1 MRIIHPLQVI
11 DGDQRF
17 THRRGSSG
25 VLLSSSIQ
33 NLYKEKEMA
42 TMLFNGL
49 VSLLG
54 NPSPSKA
61 FEKEMLTYAK
71 TEYGSDWQFAYHYML
86 THNGHGPKMGVHN

>member
-1 MRIIHPLQVI
+1 
-11 DGDQRF
+11 
-17 THRRGSSG
+17 
-25 VLLSSSIQ
+25 
-33 NLYKEKEMA
+33 MA

-71 TEYGSDWQFAYHYML
+71 TEYGKDWQYAYHYML
-86 THNGHGPKMGVHN
+86 SHGGRGPRAGVYI

>member
-1 MRIIHPLQVI
+1 LTVAKTTDAGKDRGIAFLKHPK
-11 DGDQRF
+11 
-17 THRRGSSG
+17 
-25 VLLSSSIQ
+25 

-71 TEYGSDWQFAYHYML
+71 TEYGNDWQYAYHYML
-86 THNGHGPKMGVHN
+86 THKGKGPKMGVTL

>member
-1 MRIIHPLQVI
+1 
-11 DGDQRF
+11 
-17 THRRGSSG
+17 
-25 VLLSSSIQ
+25 
-33 NLYKEKEMA
+33 MA

-71 TEYGSDWQFAYHYML
+71 TEYGRDWQYAYQYML
-86 THNGHGPKMGVHN
+86 THNGRVPKAGVYN